1 MTELVMPIYVIG
13 SVVLGAV
20 TIWLTRRWLDT
31 KLPLFSSYIAITAAA
46 IVLLVVSNAVG
57 ITAATV
63 GNILVAS
70 AFVGT
75 QFSYSNPWST
85 RAVCNSL
92 AVSAGL
98 VLLLALV
105 TQDLV
110 AAALAL
116 GAAAILIYVGSTF
129 DNKPS
134 S

>member
-1 MTELVMPIYVIG
+1 MPIYVIG

-20 TIWLTRRWLDT
+20 TIWLTRRWLDS

-75 QFSYSNPWST
+75 QFSYSNPWSIG
-85 RAVCNSL
+85 AVCNSL